1 MKGQQNVSDWIQ
13 PQSLKNFDIQTQLDV
28 DKISV
33 NVACQQNLATI
44 IDNALKI
51 QKPKRERFLSGY
63 VPNLNIELCKD
74 DFILGSDTSQGEV
87 EDAQWWI
94 RVKKHPHRLS

>member
-13 PQSLKNFDIQTQLDV
+13 PQSLKNFDIQTLLDV

-44 IDNALKI
+44 IDNAVKI
-51 QKPKRERFLSGY
+51 
-63 VPNLNIELCKD
+63 
-74 DFILGSDTSQGEV
+74 
-87 EDAQWWI
+87 
-94 RVKKHPHRLS
+94 